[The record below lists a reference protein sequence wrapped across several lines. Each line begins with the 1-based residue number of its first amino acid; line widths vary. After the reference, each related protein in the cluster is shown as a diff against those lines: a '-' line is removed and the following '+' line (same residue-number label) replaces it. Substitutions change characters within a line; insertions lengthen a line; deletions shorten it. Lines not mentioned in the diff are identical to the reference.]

1 MPLTLSIV
9 TAQRTV
15 LERGDVTK
23 LVVPASEGQI
33 TLLPSHAALMTALGS
48 GEMLATVPGGV
59 ESIAIHGGF
68 LQIVDDQV
76 SVLADAAE
84 HVAAIDLERAEAAR
98 ARAEARL
105 TGRDPNIVPG
115 GLDVLRAQSALQ
127 RSMTR
132 INIVRRRR
140 SPTGVPSSR
149 A

>member
-59 ESIAIHGGF
+59 EPIAIHGGF

-84 HVAAIDLERAEAAR
+84 HVTAIDLERAEAAR

-140 SPTGVPSSR
+140 SPTGVPSTR

>member
-23 LVVPASEGQI
+23 LVVPTSEGQI

-48 GEMLATVPGGV
+48 GEMVATVPGGV
-59 ESIAIHGGF
+59 EAIAIHGGF
-68 LQIVDDQV
+68 LQIVDDEV

-84 HVAAIDLERAEAAR
+84 HVAQIDLERAEAAR

-105 TGRDPNIVPG
+105 TGRDSNIPPG
-115 GLDVLRAQSALQ
+115 GLDVLRAQFALQ
-127 RSMTR
+127 RSITR

-140 SPTGVPSSR
+140 GTGVPSAR
-149 A
+149 P

>member
-33 TLLPSHAALMTALGS
+33 TLLPSHAALMTALGL
-48 GEMLATVPGGV
+48 GEMIASHPGGT
-59 ESIAIHGGF
+59 ESFVILGGF
-68 LQIVDDQV
+68 LQIVNDEV

-84 HVAAIDLERAEAAR
+84 HVAQIDIERAEAAR

-105 TGRDPNIVPG
+105 TSRDPNIPPG
-115 GLDVLRAQSALQ
+115 GLDVLRAQAALQ
-127 RSMTR
+127 RSMIR
-132 INIVRRRR
+132 ITIARRRR
-140 SPTGVPSSR
+140 GTGVPSSR
-149 A
+149 P

>member
-23 LVVPASEGQI
+23 LVVPALEGQI
-33 TLLPSHAALMTALGS
+33 TLLPSHAALMTALGT
-48 GEMLATVPGGV
+48 GEMVATSPSGV

-68 LQIVDDQV
+68 LQIVSDQV

-84 HVAAIDLERAEAAR
+84 HVAQIDLDRAEAAR

-105 TGRDPNIVPG
+105 TGRDPGVQMG

-127 RSMTR
+127 RSITR

-140 SPTGVPSSR
+140 GTGVPSGQR
-149 A
+149 